1 MKDRIL
7 KMMQKEDVCI
17 IMDFDYTITDYS
29 SYSSIGVFKNYL
41 GKKYCIRK
49 EKIDNAIS
57 QLEKNND
64 ELLEMLWRKKIDLL
78 HEFVNEDFLNKINV
92 SDNFII
98 RNEIKIILK
107 KANELNIPV
116 YIISSGC
123 GEVIEKV
130 LSDNRLDYNNIQI
143 IANYILKQNNVIT
156 PKNKKSFLNIK
167 YSNYIVFGDN
177 IDDFFIKENNYNVKY
192 YKDCKFRKL
201 SEFQNK
207 KCTFGI
213 GLYKGEKIFYKTIF
227 NGLKNELE
235 GYKLVSKYYRV
246 PKIIN
251 YSHDMIIYEY
261 LKNFTDKTL
270 YDYLYINNKLVINYK
285 KIFNSYKRSLKNII
299 SLNENDLKNNLFYKK
314 RLYQIDVYIN
324 DNSYKKYL
332 PILLDIKKHIE
343 SEKKLYSFVSQGDP
357 TDTNIT
363 VDGEFCDFE
372 NGGYNSLVGEIAIFI
387 VSILFF
393 GGCIYPKYNSNA
405 YKIRDKWK
413 ISKPNEKNIEL
424 LLKYLKMFREN
435 LDENVIQELDRYL
448 KYYIC
453 FRLLTPINVSIMSKS
468 DQKII
473 IKNLLDFYNLKN
485 FDEIIDKIGG

>member
-143 IANYILKQNNVIT
+143 IANYILKQNNVI
-156 PKNKKSFLNIK
+156 KQLQQQS
-167 YSNYIVFGDN
+167 
-177 IDDFFIKENNYNVKY
+177 
-192 YKDCKFRKL
+192 
-201 SEFQNK
+201 
-207 KCTFGI
+207 
-213 GLYKGEKIFYKTIF
+213 
-227 NGLKNELE
+227 
-235 GYKLVSKYYRV
+235 
-246 PKIIN
+246 
-251 YSHDMIIYEY
+251 
-261 LKNFTDKTL
+261 
-270 YDYLYINNKLVINYK
+270 
-285 KIFNSYKRSLKNII
+285 
-299 SLNENDLKNNLFYKK
+299 
-314 RLYQIDVYIN
+314 
-324 DNSYKKYL
+324 
-332 PILLDIKKHIE
+332 
-343 SEKKLYSFVSQGDP
+343 
-357 TDTNIT
+357 
-363 VDGEFCDFE
+363 
-372 NGGYNSLVGEIAIFI
+372 
-387 VSILFF
+387 
-393 GGCIYPKYNSNA
+393 
-405 YKIRDKWK
+405 
-413 ISKPNEKNIEL
+413 
-424 LLKYLKMFREN
+424 
-435 LDENVIQELDRYL
+435 
-448 KYYIC
+448 
-453 FRLLTPINVSIMSKS
+453 
-468 DQKII
+468 
-473 IKNLLDFYNLKN
+473 
-485 FDEIIDKIGG
+485 